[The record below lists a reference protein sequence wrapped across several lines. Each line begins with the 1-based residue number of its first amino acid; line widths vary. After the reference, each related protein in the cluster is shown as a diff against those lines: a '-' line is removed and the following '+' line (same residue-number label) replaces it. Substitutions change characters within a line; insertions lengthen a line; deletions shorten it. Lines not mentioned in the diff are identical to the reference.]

1 MKKTLNWNDI
11 LATCTRYNIPL
22 NAEIQLAT
30 GWECSE
36 VDANELYYNVSDNI
50 LYIVSEG
57 CEYWFEKAD
66 ILHLEVIEGD
76 NSYLYEF

>member
-1 MKKTLNWNDI
+1 MEYKSVLKWSSI
-11 LATCTRYNIPL
+11 LQLCQKYNIPN

-36 VDANELYYNVSDNI
+36 VDANKLYYNISDNI

-57 CEYWFEKAD
+57 CEEWFEKAD
-66 ILHLEVIEGD
+66 IIHLENNTPI
-76 NSYLYEF
+76 

>member
-1 MKKTLNWNDI
+1 MEYKPVLKWSFI
-11 LATCTRYNIPL
+11 LQLCQKYNIPN

-36 VDANELYYNVSDNI
+36 VDANELYYNISDNI

-57 CEYWFEKAD
+57 CEEWFEKAD
-66 ILHLEVIEGD
+66 IIHLEKNTPI
-76 NSYLYEF
+76 

>member
-1 MKKTLNWNDI
+1 MEYKPVLKWSSI
-11 LATCTRYNIPL
+11 LQLCQQYNIPN

-36 VDANELYYNVSDNI
+36 VDANELYYNISDNI

-57 CEYWFEKAD
+57 CEEWFEKAD
-66 ILHLEVIEGD
+66 IIHLENNTPI
-76 NSYLYEF
+76 